1 MNTFLKFRLKS
12 SRQIAF
18 TAALTLF
25 VGMSSIAYALPLSG
39 TGFAGFTAGSVNG
52 QGGWSSTGPW
62 DQAVVTLLDG
72 TGHGN
77 VWRVSNA
84 IISGSFGDM
93 PFAPRPGG
101 IPTDTVNNPV
111 NSDPLFFAGESSTG
125 ATFKRFFG
133 EFSFRSATGAAQ
145 PGLRITVSIDNGQG
159 ARQSFVALRDT
170 GSGITIETTDV
181 KNNGEFPT
189 VNNDNIHIVY
199 LTIAHLDYTHWH
211 TIRMEAHFVNGPKND
226 KVKYFVD
233 GKLVHVGPSWE
244 QFYRHS
250 QSDIH
255 PKGVPVQTLLF
266 RFPPFPDPSSPAP
279 TDVSGH
285 GYYIDNVFTSNS
297 KTAGHD
303 DGKAEDHHDGKDHDD
318 DDDD

>member
-62 DQAVVTLLDG
+62 DQAVVTVSDG

-77 VWRVSNA
+77 AWRVSNA
-84 IISGSFGDM
+84 ITAGSFGDM

-111 NSDPLFFAGESSTG
+111 NSDPLFFAGECSTG
-125 ATFKRFFG
+125 AAFKRFSG
-133 EFSFRSATGAAQ
+133 QFSFRSATQASQ
-145 PGLRITVSIDNGQG
+145 TGLRITVSIDNGQG
-159 ARQSFVALRDT
+159 GRQSFVALRDT
-170 GSGITIETTDV
+170 GSGITIETVDV

-189 VNNDNIHIVY
+189 DGSDNIVF
-199 LTIAHLDYTHWH
+199 LTIAHGLSYTHWH
-211 TIRMEAHFVNGPKND
+211 TVRMEAHFVNGAKND

-244 QFYRHS
+244 QFYRNF
-250 QSDIH
+250 QSDLH

-266 RFPPFPDPSSPAP
+266 RLSGDPVPA
-279 TDVSGH
+279 VL
-285 GYYIDNVFTSNS
+285 GYGYFIDNVFTSNS
-297 KTAGHD
+297 NTEGHD
-303 DGKAEDHHDGKDHDD
+303 DGKTEDHHDCKDKDHDD
-318 DDDD
+318 DDD